1 MTTDPAPPPGQ
12 EQLLSPLSSRLRRFL
27 VDPGSRRFGPGG
39 RVMLAG
45 SPRRL
50 FRLSEAGAAIVDR
63 IGTGRALVDSPA
75 RSELVDRLL
84 DAGVLHPYPTAAEGA
99 ASVAD
104 VTLVVPVRDRAGGLE
119 SLLESVLV
127 ADDTPVAIVVVD
139 DGSTDPDAVRAVVTA
154 AATADGVAVELVRNE
169 QPRGPAAA
177 RNTGLR
183 RVATSLVAM
192 VDSDCRVERGWLA
205 PLLTQFAD
213 PRVALVAPRVRS
225 REMSRVGLGGVLASY
240 ETLRSPLDL
249 GRHRS
254 RVAPSTVVPYVPSA
268 AVVARAGVLAEL
280 GGFDEQMSTGEDVD
294 LVWRLVDDGH
304 RVRYE
309 PSSAVHHDPRTALRG
324 WLAQRVG
331 YGRSAAALNRRHPGS
346 VAPIVI
352 GRSSAAVWGV
362 FVAGGPAPAAA
373 VVAVTTVGVV
383 RSIPDLPARAAA
395 GVALSGHLAAGRQLA
410 RTAVREW
417 WPIAVGLSVFSRHA
431 RRLLAVAVGVSV
443 VQAWRSGVDR
453 DRPEISPPAFA
464 ALAILDD
471 AAYGVGVWIGCIEQ
485 RSFRALLP
493 RR

>member
-12 EQLLSPLSSRLRRFL
+12 EQLLSPVRSRLRRFL

-249 GRHRS
+249 GRHRA
-254 RVAPSTVVPYVPSA
+254 RVAPSTAVSFVPSA
-268 AVVARAGVLAEL
+268 AVLARVGVLAEL
-280 GGFDEQMSTGEDVD
+280 GGFDEQMPTGEDVD
-294 LVWRLVDDGH
+294 LVWRMVGEGH

-309 PSSAVHHDPRTALRG
+309 PSSVVEHEPRTSIPG
-324 WLAQRVG
+324 WLAQRAG
-331 YGRSAAALNRRHPGS
+331 YGRSAAALNRRHPGR
-346 VAPIVI
+346 VAPVVM
-352 GRSSAAVWGV
+352 GRWSAVVWGL
-362 FVAGGPAPAAA
+362 VAAGAPLPAAA
-373 VVAVTTVGVV
+373 VVAATTVGVV
-383 RSIPDLPARAAA
+383 RALPDLPARTTA
-395 GVALSGHLAAGRQLA
+395 GIAIGGHLAAGRQLA
-410 RTAVREW
+410 RAMVREW
-417 WPIAVGLSVFSRHA
+417 WPVAVGLSVFSPRT
-431 RRLLAVAVGVSV
+431 RRVLALASCTTV
-443 VQAWRSGVDR
+443 VRAWRAGVDR
-453 DRPEISPPAFA
+453 AHPEISPSAFA
-464 ALAILDD
+464 ALALLDEV
-471 AAYGVGVWIGCIEQ
+471 AYGTGVWIGCFEQ
-485 RSFRALLP
+485 RSLRALLP
-493 RR
+493 SA

>member
-12 EQLLSPLSSRLRRFL
+12 EQLLSPLRSRLRRFL

-213 PRVALVAPRVRS
+213 PRVALVA
-225 REMSRVGLGGVLASY
+225 
-240 ETLRSPLDL
+240 
-249 GRHRS
+249 
-254 RVAPSTVVPYVPSA
+254 
-268 AVVARAGVLAEL
+268 AR
-280 GGFDEQMSTGEDVD
+280 
-294 LVWRLVDDGH
+294 
-304 RVRYE
+304 
-309 PSSAVHHDPRTALRG
+309 
-324 WLAQRVG
+324 
-331 YGRSAAALNRRHPGS
+331 GS
-346 VAPIVI
+346 
-352 GRSSAAVWGV
+352 
-362 FVAGGPAPAAA
+362 
-373 VVAVTTVGVV
+373 
-383 RSIPDLPARAAA
+383 
-395 GVALSGHLAAGRQLA
+395 AAGRCPVWVSA
-410 RTAVREW
+410 GCWRATRPCGRRSTWAGTVR
-417 WPIAVGLSVFSRHA
+417 V
-431 RRLLAVAVGVSV
+431 
-443 VQAWRSGVDR
+443 
-453 DRPEISPPAFA
+453 
-464 ALAILDD
+464 
-471 AAYGVGVWIGCIEQ
+471 
-485 RSFRALLP
+485 
-493 RR
+493 